1 LGRRTAHATIASVLD
16 GYELLCHR
24 CHERAADRPNLFI
37 KSPAAHQGPAAIAA
51 CLTEEIS
58 INVTLIF
65 SLSRYGAVMDA

>member
-1 LGRRTAHATIASVLD
+1 MPRVSRASR
-16 GYELLCHR
+16 G
-24 CHERAADRPNLFI
+24 PTNLFI